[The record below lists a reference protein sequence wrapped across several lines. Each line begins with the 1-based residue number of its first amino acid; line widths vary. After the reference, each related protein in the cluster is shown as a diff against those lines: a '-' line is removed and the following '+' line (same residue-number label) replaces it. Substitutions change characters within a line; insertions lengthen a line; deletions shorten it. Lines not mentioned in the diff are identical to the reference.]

1 MIRKITCFSIQKNL
15 PQYLGEQR
23 IPKKS
28 GLWWLSIEYI
38 WQRAFKKNWSDF
50 FFNWVFFS
58 IWFNLKLESTG
69 NYESTFLF
77 FLNTSRRMCADSVDW
92 EWPFTSLS
100 RKSCPFAR
108 THAPFSCEH
117 YPLLGTYFPLLFLS
131 SLGRKKKTAMA
142 QWKQTL
148 FWFFLYALKILNT
161 GLGNCLNIR
170 IIDVKDSLK
179 FTLHKFYNPPSTTL
193 HSCFFVLFWLFRIY
207 HYSAEVLPCTTE
219 VI

>member
-15 PQYLGEQR
+15 PQYLGEQW

-38 WQRAFKKNWSDF
+38 WQGAFKKNWSDF
-50 FFNWVFFS
+50 FFNWVLFS

-69 NYESTFLF
+69 IYESTFLF
-77 FLNTSRRMCADSVDW
+77 FLNTSRRTCADSVDW

-108 THAPFSCEH
+108 THAPFSREH

-131 SLGRKKKTAMA
+131 SLGRKK
-142 QWKQTL
+142 
-148 FWFFLYALKILNT
+148 
-161 GLGNCLNIR
+161 NCDGTMKAN
-170 IIDVKDSLK
+170 
-179 FTLHKFYNPPSTTL
+179 
-193 HSCFFVLFWLFRIY
+193 FVLIFPLCLKNSKYRFRQLFEHKNYWRQG
-207 HYSAEVLPCTTE
+207 
-219 VI
+219 

>member
-15 PQYLGEQR
+15 PQYLGEQW

-38 WQRAFKKNWSDF
+38 WQGAFKKNWSDF
-50 FFNWVFFS
+50 FFNWVLFS

-69 NYESTFLF
+69 IYESTFLF
-77 FLNTSRRMCADSVDW
+77 FLNTSRRTCADSVDW

-108 THAPFSCEH
+108 THAPFSREH

-131 SLGRKKKTAMA
+131 SLGRKKKLR
-142 QWKQTL
+142 WHNESKL
-148 FWFFLYALKILNT
+148 
-161 GLGNCLNIR
+161 
-170 IIDVKDSLK
+170 
-179 FTLHKFYNPPSTTL
+179 
-193 HSCFFVLFWLFRIY
+193 CFDFSFM
-207 HYSAEVLPCTTE
+207 P
-219 VI
+219 